1 MSTQGGDVSR
11 SPLPC
16 CSSRAS
22 GRGCAPGG
30 VCSTGGDGESSYTG
44 GQAAVQQDTACR
56 SSSCSG
62 SECLQVPHC
71 PEFLKR
77 NSSWVK
83 KKIHR
88 ITQVLKRFILKKELK
103 QEPGQMRRCTH
114 RIRPPP
120 LPRVELS
127 GCSVAPAVL
136 IPHPPPLQRPRRC
149 LYSRDVYHTIITKLE
164 RNQIPTY
171 KGMLNSFR
179 VRAGQKQTQM

>member
-83 KKIHR
+83 KKNTPHYSSPQEVYIE
-88 ITQVLKRFILKKELK
+88 KRAEAGSWTDAAMHPPHQTPAPAPRGALWL
-103 QEPGQMRRCTH
+103 QRCTCCVDSTSAS
-114 RIRPPP
+114 PTKTQEMP
-120 LPRVELS
+120 L
-127 GCSVAPAVL
+127 
-136 IPHPPPLQRPRRC
+136 
-149 LYSRDVYHTIITKLE
+149 
-164 RNQIPTY
+164 
-171 KGMLNSFR
+171 F
-179 VRAGQKQTQM
+179 